1 MKKIIIYF
9 AALIIGFSAFT
20 SCEDTN
26 EEIIFSDS
34 DKFIAFEKG
43 SVEAKEEGSMIG
55 IPVYIAGTKSGD
67 GATVN
72 FAFDTTGI
80 DNPAIEGVDYTLI
93 NDDLSL
99 SWDNYFGY
107 DTIWI
112 EPIDNDV
119 YDKDKFVNIVLSNPT
134 NNYNLGALSVASL
147 KIADN
152 EHPLSLVIGDYTITY
167 GSGFTGDFG
176 TEYTVDITT
185 RPNPENETQI
195 VIRTMELFPGW
206 GFTEDDVIYANIDL
220 DAMTINIAAGQD
232 APSYGYGPSKFT
244 GYDADTDIQFEDGEM
259 ISGTIDAN
267 GDIHIPHF
275 TGQQITSGSNEGLW
289 FDLWAYS
296 DWAKTS
302 AKNMNYVEISHNRQP
317 RSK

>member
-1 MKKIIIYF
+1 MFKQFDVQDEDERII
-9 AALIIGFSAFT
+9 AGW
-20 SCEDTN
+20 C
-26 EEIIFSDS
+26 
-34 DKFIAFEKG
+34 

-80 DNPAIEGVDYTLI
+80 ENPAIEGVDYTVI

-112 EPIDNDV
+112 EPIDNDI

-134 NNYNLGALSVASL
+134 NNYKLGALSVASL
-147 KIADN
+147 KISDN
-152 EHPLSLVIGDYTITY
+152 EHPLSLVIGDYIITY
-167 GSGFTGDFG
+167 ASGFSSDFG
-176 TEYTVDITT
+176 TEYTVNVTT

-195 VIRTMELFPGW
+195 VIRIMELFPGW

-220 DAMTINIAAGQD
+220 DAMTINIAAGQE

-244 GYDADTDIQFEDGEM
+244 GFDAETDIQFEDGEM

-267 GDIHIPHF
+267 GDIHIPHW
-275 TGQQITSGSNEGLW
+275 TGQQITSGINEGLW
-289 FDLWAYS
+289 FDLWIYS

-302 AKNMNYVEISHNRQP
+302 AKNMNYVEISHNKQP